1 MSSGPRFQKHSRKTK
16 VDASELKSKLEL
28 HTEIDELG
36 SSGPDESTHYCSE
49 MSLFRAHK
57 QDAHF
62 LQGL

>member
-1 MSSGPRFQKHSRKTK
+1 MSLGPQFQKLSLKTE

-28 HTEIDELG
+28 HTKIDELG
-36 SSGPDESTHYCSE
+36 SSGPDGSTHYCNE